1 MTGAAT
7 GKRTTGAEA
16 AVAVE
21 GPPASAATTIS
32 KMIAEPRFPDFLAIS
47 LSLSR
52 QDLSNARRSDLSFE
66 ATLWRQ
72 KGACVPHQGES
83 QPRFPRSRDHLR
95 RGQKGARDGNGRLD
109 SDLRSISWP
118 ENLVIRPYPAT
129 AHFR

>member
-7 GKRTTGAEA
+7 GKLTTGAEAA

-21 GPPASAATTIS
+21 GPPASAATTIN

-66 ATLWRQ
+66 AHSVTPKTGVRPPSGGVAPSVPSFEGSSPAEAVGSEAHRYRRLKVVGLWFANHNFAQ
-72 KGACVPHQGES
+72 K
-83 QPRFPRSRDHLR
+83 
-95 RGQKGARDGNGRLD
+95 ARN
-109 SDLRSISWP
+109 
-118 ENLVIRPYPAT
+118 
-129 AHFR
+129 